1 VVSPGASGEV
11 EGRVL
16 LPDGRLVSGALSI
29 RDGAIG
35 RFTERSAPDRLVLP
49 GFVDV
54 HVHGGA
60 GHDTMD
66 GEEGVLG
73 LARFHARHGT
83 TSLCPTTVTS
93 DEELLARALRGVAA
107 IQKKAPKGVARV
119 LGAHL
124 EGPFISEKK
133 LGAQPKRARIP
144 DSGLLDRL
152 REAGPIALVTLAPEL
167 EGALSLV
174 ERLVAL
180 GIRASLGHSDCDFA
194 TGVRAYER
202 GALGA
207 THLFNAMT
215 GLHHRE
221 PGLAAAALG
230 AEGAYLELILD
241 GQHVHEALFRVALR
255 AARGKLMLVTDAIRA
270 AGLGDG
276 EAELGGQRVFVRS
289 GRATL
294 EDGTLAGSVLT
305 LDRAFANAVKAG
317 IPVERAAPLLSQN
330 PADYLGRIDIGR
342 LAPGTRAD
350 IIIMDSTLEIERV
363 LAGGDAVDLAS

>member
-1 VVSPGASGEV
+1 MVSEV

-29 RDGAIG
+29 RDGSIA

-49 GFVDV
+49 GFIDV

-66 GEEGVLG
+66 GEDGVLG

-83 TSLCPTTVTS
+83 TALCPTTVTS

-107 IQKKAPKGVARV
+107 AQKKAPRGCARV

-133 LGAQPKRARIP
+133 LGAQPRRARLP
-144 DSGLLDRL
+144 DLGLLDRL
-152 REAGPIALVTLAPEL
+152 LGAGPVALVTLAPEL

-174 ERLVAL
+174 ERVVSL
-180 GIRASLGHSDCDFA
+180 GIRASLGHSACDFA
-194 TGVRAYER
+194 AGARAYER
-202 GALGA
+202 GAKGA
-207 THLFNAMT
+207 THLFNAMS
-215 GLHHRE
+215 GLDHRN
-221 PGLAAAALG
+221 PGLAAAALE

-241 GQHVHEALFRVALR
+241 GQHVHEAMFQLALR

-276 EAELGGQRVFVRS
+276 DAELGGQRVVVRG

-317 IPVERAAPLLSQN
+317 VPVERAALLLSQN
-330 PADYLGRIDIGR
+330 PADYLGRTDIGR
-342 LAPGTRAD
+342 LASGARAD
-350 IIIMDSTLEIERV
+350 IIILRDDLTIDRV
-363 LAGGDAVDLAS
+363 LVGADAVDRD